1 MTDSVRKVYEIIME
15 QKSRVLKELK
25 QKDAV
30 QVFDILTRPS
40 ITSDGQIDFY
50 KNRAYAY
57 EIAED
62 VIDTIIERMESE
74 GM

>member
-1 MTDSVRKVYEIIME
+1 MTDSVRKVYEIIKE

-25 QKDAV
+25 QKDAD
-30 QVFDILTRPS
+30 QLFSSLSKPYNEKETRYF
-40 ITSDGQIDFY
+40 TD
-50 KNRAYAY
+50 RAYAY
-57 EIAED
+57 EIVED